1 MRVMVTGAAGMLG
14 KAVTAEYIS
23 RGMEVI
29 ALRRDELDITEFD
42 RVRDV
47 IRAREP
53 DIVVNC
59 AAYTNVDGAE
69 SERRRAFLTNGLG
82 PRNLAASCR
91 ALGAVLVHIS
101 TDYIFDGSKKDPYGI
116 YDVPHPLNIYG
127 SSKLW
132 GERAL
137 KEIACPCYIVRTSWL
152 FGPGGNNFVANMIK
166 LGKAK
171 GKASVVNDQ
180 SGSPTF
186 TVDLARAIADLSGSG
201 CYGTYHITNQ
211 GSTTWYDFAKE
222 IYDMCGL
229 AVNLSSCDSAAL
241 ARPARRPA
249 YSILDPFPLEE
260 TIGYLLPSWEKALA
274 RYLEMIKKQGVLI

>member
-14 KAVTAEYIS
+14 KAVAAEYS
-23 RGMEVI
+23 NRGMEVI
-29 ALRRDELDITEFD
+29 ALQRNELDITAFD

-47 IRAREP
+47 IRARAP

-59 AAYTNVDGAE
+59 AAYTDVDGAE
-69 SERRRAFLTNGLG
+69 SERRRAFRTNGLG

-91 ALGAVLVHIS
+91 TQGAVLVHIS
-101 TDYIFDGSKKDPYGI
+101 TDYIFGESKKDPYDI
-116 YDVPHPLNIYG
+116 YDVPHPLNVYG

-137 KEIACPCYIVRTSWL
+137 KEIACPYYIVRTSWL

-211 GSTTWYDFAKE
+211 GSTTWYDYAKE

-229 AVNLSSCDSAAL
+229 AINLSSCDSATL
-241 ARPARRPA
+241 LRPARRPA
-249 YSILDPFPLEE
+249 YSALDPFPLEE

-274 RYLEMIKKQGVLI
+274 GYIEMLRKQGEFI